1 MKIFSSEEIEAIR
14 RFTLKEQG
22 ITARQFIELVGE
34 SLAIEIISSLVPGH
48 RLVVFAGPD
57 LNGAYALATARHL
70 AIQGFHTEIYLFNIN
85 GNRATAECVAA
96 RDRMREEYGDDA
108 LTEVT
113 GLQFSMPDLIGD
125 VTVIDGIFGTERTTP
140 LSGGYQSI
148 VRYINEMKPR
158 VVSIDVPSGLLV
170 DSVDG
175 LINRNIIHASITL
188 AIGMPRVAFFMKENS
203 ELLGKWKVVPV
214 DYSTT
219 ALERAPWRYRLIEKN
234 DIRQLV
240 QPRDPFASK
249 ADCGNAM
256 IFAGSY
262 GMLGAAQLC
271 AMGALRGGAGKVTV
285 HAPRCGF
292 YVMQTSVP
300 CAMFECDRGDL
311 AISEIELTRDYK
323 AVAIGPGIGTADA
336 TIEALHSFLRIANA
350 NSRPLILDAD
360 ALNCMSIRPAMLDHV
375 PVMSILTP
383 HAGEFDR
390 LFGRQPS
397 SYARL
402 LKAIE
407 VAHQR
412 HIIIILKGRFTAIV
426 RPDGKV
432 YFNPTGSPALATGGS
447 GDVLTGLIAALLAQG
462 MRTEFAAIVAPY
474 IHGLAGEIAAEKH
487 GVYSVTATDVADCIG
502 AAFKRLFIND

>member
-1 MKIFSSEEIEAIR
+1 MMKIFSSEEIDAIR

-22 ITARQFIELVGE
+22 ITNRQFIESTGE
-34 SLAIEIISSLVPGH
+34 ALAIEIISSLVPGH
-48 RLVVFAGPD
+48 RLVMFAGPD
-57 LNGAYALATARHL
+57 LNGAYTLTTARYL
-70 AIQGFHTEIYLFNIN
+70 ALQGFHPEVFLFNIN
-85 GNRATAECVAA
+85 GNRASAECLAA
-96 RDRMREEYGDDA
+96 RDRLREECGDDV

-113 GLQFSMPDLIGD
+113 GLQFSMPDLQSD
-125 VTVIDGIFGTERTTP
+125 VTVIDGLFGTERTTP

-148 VRYINEMKPR
+148 VRYINEMRAR

-170 DSVDG
+170 DSVEG
-175 LINRNIIHASITL
+175 LINRNIIHATITL
-188 AIGMPRVAFFMKENS
+188 AIGVPRVVFFMKENA
-203 ELLGKWKVVPV
+203 ELLGTWKIVPV

-219 ALERAPWRYRLIEKN
+219 AIERAPWKFRLIEKS
-234 DIRQLV
+234 DIRHLV
-240 QPRDPFASK
+240 HPRPSFASK
-249 ADCGNAM
+249 ADCGDA
-256 IFAGSY
+256 ILFAGSY

-271 AMGALRGGAGKVTV
+271 ARGALRGGAGKVTV

-300 CAMFECDRGDL
+300 CALFECDPGDV
-311 AISEIELTRDYK
+311 AITDIELSRDYK
-323 AVAIGPGIGTADA
+323 AVAIGPGMGTADV
-336 TIEALHSFLRIANA
+336 TIDALHSFLKIANA
-350 NSRPLILDAD
+350 NSRPLVLDAD
-360 ALNCMSIRPAMLDHV
+360 ALNCMAIRPAMLDHV

-412 HIIIILKGRFTAIV
+412 HVIIILKGRFTAIV

-432 YFNPTGSPALATGGS
+432 YFNPTGSPALATGGT

-462 MRTEFAAIVAPY
+462 MRTEFAAIVGPY
-474 IHGLAGEIAAEKH
+474 IHGLAGEIAAQKF

-502 AAFKRLFIND
+502 AAIKSITD

>member
-1 MKIFSSEEIEAIR
+1 MKIFSSEEIDAIR

-22 ITARQFIELVGE
+22 ISNRQFIESTGE
-34 SLAIEIISSLVPGH
+34 SLAIEIISTLVPGH
-48 RLVVFAGPD
+48 RLVMFAGPD
-57 LNGAYALATARHL
+57 LNGAYTLTTARHL
-70 AIQGFHTEIYLFNIN
+70 ALQGFHPEVFLFNIN
-85 GNRATAECVAA
+85 GNRASADCMAA
-96 RDRMREEYGDDA
+96 RDRLREECGDDA

-113 GLQFSMPDLIGD
+113 GLQFSMPDLQSD
-125 VTVIDGIFGTERTTP
+125 VTVIDGLFGSERTTP

-148 VRYINEMKPR
+148 VRYINEMGAR

-170 DSVDG
+170 DSVEG
-175 LINRNIIHASITL
+175 LINRNIIHAAITL
-188 AIGMPRVAFFMKENS
+188 VIGVPRVVLFLKENA
-203 ELLGKWKVVPV
+203 ELLGKWKIVPV

-219 ALERAPWRYRLIEKN
+219 ALERAPWKFRLIERS
-234 DIRQLV
+234 DIRHLV
-240 QPRDPFASK
+240 HPRNAFASK
-249 ADCGNAM
+249 ADCGDA
-256 IFAGSY
+256 ILFAGSY

-300 CAMFECDRGDL
+300 CALFECDPGDV
-311 AISEIELTRDYK
+311 AITDIELTHDYK
-323 AVAIGPGIGTADA
+323 AVAIGPGMGTADV
-336 TIEALHSFLRIANA
+336 TIDALHSFLKIANA
-350 NSRPLILDAD
+350 NSRPLVLDAD
-360 ALNCMSIRPAMLDHV
+360 ALNCMAIRPAMLDHV

-390 LFGRQPS
+390 LFGKQPS

-432 YFNPTGSPALATGGS
+432 YFNPTGSPALATGGT

-474 IHGLAGEIAAEKH
+474 IHGLAGEIAAQKY

-502 AAFKRLFIND
+502 AAIKSITE

>member
-214 DYSTT
+214 DYSAT
-219 ALERAPWRYRLIEKN
+219 ALERAPWRYRLIEKS

-350 NSRPLILDAD
+350 NSRPLVLDAD

-402 LKAIE
+402 LKAVE

-462 MRTEFAAIVAPY
+462 MRTEFAAIVGPY

>member
-1 MKIFSSEEIEAIR
+1 MKIFSSEEIDAIR

-22 ITARQFIELVGE
+22 ISNRQFIESTGE
-34 SLAIEIISSLVPGH
+34 SLAIEIISTLVPGH
-48 RLVVFAGPD
+48 RLVMFAGPD
-57 LNGAYALATARHL
+57 LNGAYTLTTARHL
-70 AIQGFHTEIYLFNIN
+70 ALQGFHPEVFLFNIN
-85 GNRATAECVAA
+85 GNRASADCMAA
-96 RDRMREEYGDDA
+96 RDRLREECGDDA

-113 GLQFSMPDLIGD
+113 GLQFSMPDLQSD
-125 VTVIDGIFGTERTTP
+125 VTVIDGLFGSERTTP

-148 VRYINEMKPR
+148 VRYINEMGAR

-170 DSVDG
+170 DSVEG
-175 LINRNIIHASITL
+175 LINRNIIHATITL
-188 AIGMPRVAFFMKENS
+188 AIGVPRVVFFLKENA
-203 ELLGKWKVVPV
+203 ELLGKWKIVPV

-219 ALERAPWRYRLIEKN
+219 ALERAPWKFRLIERS
-234 DIRQLV
+234 DIRHLV
-240 QPRDPFASK
+240 HPRNAFASK
-249 ADCGNAM
+249 ADCGDA
-256 IFAGSY
+256 ILFAGSY

-300 CAMFECDRGDL
+300 CALFECDPGDV
-311 AISEIELTRDYK
+311 AITAIELSHDYK
-323 AVAIGPGIGTADA
+323 AVAIGPGMGTADV
-336 TIEALHSFLRIANA
+336 TIDALHSFLKIANA
-350 NSRPLILDAD
+350 NSRPLVLDAD
-360 ALNCMSIRPAMLDHV
+360 ALNCMAIRPAMLDHV

-390 LFGRQPS
+390 LFGKQPS

-432 YFNPTGSPALATGGS
+432 YFNPTGSPALATGGT

-474 IHGLAGEIAAEKH
+474 IHGLAGEIAAQKY

-502 AAFKRLFIND
+502 AAIKSITE

>member
-1 MKIFSSEEIEAIR
+1 MKIFSSEEIDAIR

-22 ITARQFIELVGE
+22 MGLRQFIEATGE

-57 LNGAYALATARHL
+57 LNGAYALTTARHL
-70 AIQGFHTEIYLFNIN
+70 ALQGFRPEVYLFNIS
-85 GNRATAECVAA
+85 GNRATADCMAA
-96 RDRMREEYGDDA
+96 RDRLREECGDEI

-113 GLQFSMPDLIGD
+113 GLHFSMPDLQTD
-125 VTVIDGIFGTERTTP
+125 VTVVDGIFGTERTTP

-148 VRYINEMKPR
+148 VRYINEMGPR

-170 DSVDG
+170 DSVEG
-175 LINRNIIHASITL
+175 LINRNIIHATITL
-188 AIGMPRVAFFMKENS
+188 AIGVPRVVFFLKENA
-203 ELLGKWKVVPV
+203 ELLGTWKIVPV
-214 DYSTT
+214 DYSQV
-219 ALERAPWRYRLIEKN
+219 AMERAPWKFRLIERS
-234 DIRQLV
+234 DIRHLIH
-240 QPRDPFASK
+240 PRDPFASK
-249 ADCGNAM
+249 ADCGDAVL
-256 IFAGSY
+256 FAGSY

-271 AMGALRGGAGKVTV
+271 AKGALRGGAGKVTV

-292 YVMQTSVP
+292 YVLQTSVP
-300 CAMFECDRGDL
+300 CALFECDRGDI
-311 AISEIELTRDYK
+311 AISEIELSHDYK
-323 AVAIGPGIGTADA
+323 AVAIGPGIGTADV
-336 TIEALHSFLRIANA
+336 TIDALHAFLKIANA
-350 NSRPLILDAD
+350 NSRPLVLDAD
-360 ALNCMSIRPAMLDHV
+360 ALNCMAIRPAMLDHV
-375 PVMSILTP
+375 PVMSIITP

-432 YFNPTGSPALATGGS
+432 YFNPTGSPAMATGGT

-474 IHGLAGEIAAEKH
+474 IHGLAGEIAAQKY

-502 AAFKRLFIND
+502 AAIKSITE